1 MKKILTLVIAIAA
14 FTSCI
19 DGNDFVYNKHWDNEI
34 NALEKTDLPVTAIM
48 QSAELWGD
56 GGILY
61 YTEPNGK
68 GKEYDPLDKYRNE
81 DGIAIY
87 SGGTLEKYTFG
98 HNTFRHYVSSVG
110 IETYPSY
117 WVEAVMT
124 EVVNNYFTTE
134 LNYVGLNYH
143 KFQLTPV
150 SKTYHWKILAYDEK
164 NIICETDFFGRKKDD
179 DGTEYPYAIVHFKIS
194 SLTDH
199 GWVKNAVSYE
209 ERLEAERK
217 HLQDFYESVNTEYL
231 EKQIASWITSG
242 EQTIEWVDAYFK
254 YYCPELYESTIK
266 YILEKY
272 K

>member
-1 MKKILTLVIAIAA
+1 MKKILTLVIAVVAL
-14 FTSCI
+14 TSCL
-19 DGNDFVYNKHWDNEI
+19 DGNDFVYNEHWDNEI
-34 NALEKTDLPVTAIM
+34 NALEKTDLPVTAVM
-48 QSAELWGD
+48 QSAEAWATASV
-56 GGILY
+56 LY
-61 YTEPNGK
+61 YTESNGK
-68 GKEYDPLDKYRNE
+68 GKEYDPYDKYRNE
-81 DGIAIY
+81 DGLVLLN
-87 SGGTLEKYTFG
+87 GGNIHRYTFG
-98 HNTFRHYVSSVG
+98 HNNFRHYISS
-110 IETYPSY
+110 PSSKDPSH
-117 WVEAVMT
+117 WVEGVMS
-124 EVVNNYFTTE
+124 EVSDNYYTTE
-134 LNYVGLNYH
+134 LNYVELNY

-164 NIICETDFFGRKKDD
+164 NIICETDFFGTEKDD

-209 ERLEAERK
+209 DRLEAERK

>member
-1 MKKILTLVIAIAA
+1 MKKILTLVIALAA
-14 FTSCI
+14 FTSCL
-19 DGNDFVYNKHWDNEI
+19 DGNDFVYNEHWDNEI
-34 NALEKTDLPVTAIM
+34 NALEKTDLPVTAVM
-48 QSAELWGD
+48 QSAEAWGTASV
-56 GGILY
+56 LY
-61 YTEPNGK
+61 YTESNGK
-68 GKEYDPLDKYRNE
+68 GKEYDPYDKYRNE

-87 SGGTLEKYTFG
+87 SGGTSEKYTFG

-124 EVVNNYFTTE
+124 EVVDNYFTTE
-134 LNYVGLNYH
+134 LNYVGLNY

-179 DGTEYPYAIVHFKIS
+179 DGTEYPYAIVHFKTSPSTYNEWI
-194 SLTDH
+194 
-199 GWVKNAVSYE
+199 KNAVSYE
-209 ERLEAERK
+209 DRLEAERK
-217 HLQDFYESVNTEYL
+217 HLQDMYESGGVDYI